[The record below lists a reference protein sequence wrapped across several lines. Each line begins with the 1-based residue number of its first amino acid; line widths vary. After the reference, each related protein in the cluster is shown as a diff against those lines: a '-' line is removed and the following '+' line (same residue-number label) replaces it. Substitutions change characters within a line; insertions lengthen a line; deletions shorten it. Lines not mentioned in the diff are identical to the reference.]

1 MIELPAALAA
11 HLAGDAT
18 TTCRAW
24 RVTRRDGVVLGF
36 TDHDGDL
43 TVDGTLC
50 RAASGFS
57 ASDEEAATG
66 ILASSSDVAG
76 GFSSDVIAEEDLTAG
91 RFDGAR
97 VELFLVNWADTS
109 QSVLLAVREVGEV
122 TRSGGQFTAELR
134 SLANRLD
141 QPQGRLFNRR
151 CDAALGDARCGVD
164 LMGFT
169 GQGSILAMADRSHL
183 TVSGLASFAAGFFDQ
198 GSLRFASGERAEIE
212 AHTVL
217 VDGTVQLSL
226 WLPMERDVAGGEAV
240 TVIAGC
246 DKRFSTCKAR
256 FNNHLNFRGFPHV
269 PGSDFAYSY
278 VDGERVH
285 DGGVL
290 FP

>member
-1 MIELPAALAA
+1 MIELPEALAA

-43 TVDGTLC
+43 TMDGTLC

-66 ILASSSDVAG
+66 IAASSSDVAG
-76 GFSSDVIAEEDLTAG
+76 GFSSDVIAEEDLAAG
-91 RFDGAR
+91 HFDGAR
-97 VELFLVNWADTS
+97 VELFLVNWVDPS
-109 QSVLLAVREVGEV
+109 QCVLLAVREVGEV
-122 TRSGGQFTAELR
+122 TRSGGQFKAELR

-164 LMGFT
+164 LAGFT
-169 GQGSILAMADRSHL
+169 GQGAILAMVDRSHL
-183 TVSGLASFAAGFFDQ
+183 TVSGIASFAAGFFDQ
-198 GSLRFASGERAEIE
+198 GSLRLASGERAEIE

-246 DKRFSTCKAR
+246 DKRFSTCKSR

-278 VDGERVH
+278 VDGERAH

-290 FP
+290 FS